1 MLAGC
6 GSGMEQVDIDV
17 SDVPP
22 SQTILDGHILRSEKG
37 ELQLEMTAPVILKY
51 NKPEDKS
58 IYPEGVKITFFD
70 EDKKPKAFFTAKRA
84 ETYDFDNLLKA
95 SDSVVIIDYR
105 SHDTTYL
112 EDIVWDSRAKR
123 IYSEHPLRSVNGK
136 KVTYGDSFESDD
148 HFEHP
153 QILRQRGTIEWNE
166 E

>member
-58 IYPEGVKITFFD
+58 IYPKG
-70 EDKKPKAFFTAKRA
+70 
-84 ETYDFDNLLKA
+84 
-95 SDSVVIIDYR
+95 
-105 SHDTTYL
+105 
-112 EDIVWDSRAKR
+112 
-123 IYSEHPLRSVNGK
+123 
-136 KVTYGDSFESDD
+136 
-148 HFEHP
+148 
-153 QILRQRGTIEWNE
+153 
-166 E
+166 